1 MAEASASQARR
12 KDLGRH
18 QNLTSL
24 LRRVHATPATRSDLT
39 RFSGLNRST
48 VAGLVGELV
57 DRGLVVEDE
66 VRGAGSV
73 GRPSPTVRP
82 ADRAVGI
89 AVHPEI
95 DAVRVAAVLLGG
107 RVVRRVRVDVDQPP
121 TPERVATIAQEA
133 VAAIRA
139 DLPPGAVVVGA
150 GVAVPGLV
158 RVADGVVRLAP
169 HLDWHD
175 VPLAAQLASALDM
188 PVRAANEAS
197 LGAAA
202 EWVFG
207 AGRGADDLL
216 YVNGGASGIGGGIVT
231 GGVPLLGASG
241 HAGEIGHVSIRTDG
255 SRDSAGLVGTLEAA
269 VTRARLAAV
278 LDVREPDPDTFERM
292 LLAATEGG
300 SSRSSAVVAEV
311 ERQIDTLAIA
321 LASVVNVLGSE
332 RIVLGGFLAALAA
345 ADGPRLRSAFDAHL
359 LAPLVPDV
367 QIRRAELGAD
377 ILLIGAASLPLEHVL
392 TELPT
397 LG

>member
-1 MAEASASQARR
+1 M
-12 KDLGRH
+12 G
-18 QNLTSL
+18 
-24 LRRVHATPATRSDLT
+24 
-39 RFSGLNRST
+39 
-48 VAGLVGELV
+48 
-57 DRGLVVEDE
+57 
-66 VRGAGSV
+66 
-73 GRPSPTVRP
+73 
-82 ADRAVGI
+82 
-89 AVHPEI
+89 
-95 DAVRVAAVLLGG
+95 
-107 RVVRRVRVDVDQPP
+107 VRRRP
-121 TPERVATIAQEA
+121 
-133 VAAIRA
+133 
-139 DLPPGAVVVGA
+139 
-150 GVAVPGLV
+150 
-158 RVADGVVRLAP
+158 
-169 HLDWHD
+169 
-175 VPLAAQLASALDM
+175 
-188 PVRAANEAS
+188 
-197 LGAAA
+197 
-202 EWVFG
+202 
-207 AGRGADDLL
+207 GADDLL